1 MRKLLPTSVATFFA
15 PAIALAQTPS
25 PVGVPGTGTGVPE
38 GIDAFYA
45 LICAASNW
53 IFAFVLIV
61 AVIVLLFGAI
71 QFFTAR
77 GNEDQ
82 VADAR
87 RYITYALVGVAVAVL
102 ARALIF
108 VVGNFIGL
116 SDPSGSLFAC

>member
-1 MRKLLPTSVATFFA
+1 MRKILTSITMFLA
-15 PAIALAQTPS
+15 PAVALAQSS
-25 PVGVPGTGTGVPE
+25 PVAVPGTGTGVPE
-38 GIDAFYA
+38 GIDAFYT
-45 LICAASNW
+45 LICDASNW
-53 IFAFVLIV
+53 VFAFVLIV
-61 AVIVLLFGAI
+61 AVIVLLFGAVS
-71 QFFTAR
+71 FFTAR

-82 VADAR
+82 VGDAR

>member
-1 MRKLLPTSVATFFA
+1 MRKILSSSIITFFA
-15 PAIALAQTPS
+15 PLVALAQA
-25 PVGVPGTGTGVPE
+25 PVDVPGADSGVPE
-38 GIDAFYA
+38 GIDEFYA
-45 LICAASNW
+45 LVCDASNW
-53 IFAFVLIV
+53 VFAFVLII
-61 AVIVLLFGAI
+61 AVVVLLFGAVS
-71 QFFTAR
+71 FFTAR

-82 VADAR
+82 VGDAR